1 MTDRRSK
8 SRSTRT
14 RDDFLDAAAGLF
26 AERGY
31 YGTSLADV
39 AAELGV
45 SKQAVLHRFSSKEKL
60 YGEVLQRTAE
70 QLETQLEEL
79 ALSEES
85 AEEQLL
91 AFLLAVGSSRPRSS
105 TRMIMRELL
114 DNAPRAES
122 AGTWYLKSFLEG
134 LIERVRAVPG
144 WEKAS
149 RPRALALA
157 YQLLGAVNYHSISHA
172 TLRAIFGERVYRSLE
187 REFPKQLEATV
198 RAALTSPP

>member
-1 MTDRRSK
+1 MADRSTQNRK
-8 SRSTRT
+8 TRT
-14 RDDFLDAAAGLF
+14 RDDFLDAAALLF

-31 YGTSLADV
+31 YGASLADV
-39 AAELGV
+39 AAELAV
-45 SKQAVLHRFSSKEKL
+45 SKQAVLHRFASKERL

-70 QLETQLEEL
+70 HLERHFDEVTQVED
-79 ALSEES
+79 S

-91 AFLLAVGSSRPRSS
+91 AFLLAVGSSEPGSS
-105 TRMIMRELL
+105 TRLLMRELL
-114 DNAPRAES
+114 DNAPRAER

-134 LIERVRAVPG
+134 LIERVRTVPG

-172 TLRAIFGERVYRSLE
+172 TLKAIFGERTYRSLE

-198 RAALTSPP
+198 RAALRSPP